1 MEVCTTDAC
10 NQTALFLLNSL
21 DASVNPCE
29 DFYGFA
35 CGGWER
41 RHQTLP
47 DNVSYIDEWTK
58 LRQDKVVPAMRAL
71 FEAPQ
76 LTTPTNAHTVVLAQ
90 LLYNYCV
97 NQTSRDSAGWT
108 PLVRQLHYL
117 LGFKWPQKNGTDYPG
132 YSLEATI
139 ARFAAVDVQPLVS
152 LFPVLDKLNTS
163 RRIMIFG
170 LPRYVFANHSKHSD
184 QYDTHKNTSHN
195 LMRTFSFLNS
205 KKQNVS

>member
-1 MEVCTTDAC
+1 MSDDDDNICTGETGKKVRNAAKLIGGGIIILIVIVALLLGNNKIQDNKESKSNNSTGSHNNSSKISSHHKRNETMSSSGKNSTTTLASSPKVKVLKIPPSNNHSMEVCTTDAC

-97 NQTSRDSAGWT
+97 NQ
-108 PLVRQLHYL
+108 
-117 LGFKWPQKNGTDYPG
+117 
-132 YSLEATI
+132 
-139 ARFAAVDVQPLVS
+139 
-152 LFPVLDKLNTS
+152 
-163 RRIMIFG
+163 
-170 LPRYVFANHSKHSD
+170 SK
-184 QYDTHKNTSHN
+184 Q
-195 LMRTFSFLNS
+195 F
-205 KKQNVS
+205 